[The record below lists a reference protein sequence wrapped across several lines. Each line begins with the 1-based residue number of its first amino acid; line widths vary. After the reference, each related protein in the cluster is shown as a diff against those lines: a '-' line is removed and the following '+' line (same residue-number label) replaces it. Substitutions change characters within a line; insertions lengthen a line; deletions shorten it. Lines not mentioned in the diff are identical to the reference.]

1 MGYYRIDRRANAG
14 AMLHVGQPA
23 PSFTLPDASME
34 MMDLS
39 SYRGKK
45 NVVLYFYPKD
55 GTPACTIQAIGFSD
69 RENEFKKLDTIV
81 FGVSRDDVLSHQ
93 AFRDEH
99 GLTVELLADTE
110 AEVCKLYEVIQQKLV
125 DGHPRQCLLRSTFV
139 IDKKG
144 VVRHI
149 LQDVNPREHVDEVLK
164 VCKELNAKR
173 AN

>member
-1 MGYYRIDRRANAG
+1 
-14 AMLHVGQPA
+14 
-23 PSFTLPDASME
+23 ME

-55 GTPACTIQAIGFSD
+55 GTPGCTIQAIGFSD
-69 RENEFKKLDTIV
+69 REHEFKKIDTIV

-99 GLTVELLADTE
+99 GLTVQLLADTE
-110 AEVCKLYEVIQQKLV
+110 EEVCRLYEVIQDKIV
-125 DGHPRQCLLRSTFV
+125 NGHPKACLLRSTFI

-149 LQDVNPREHVDEVLK
+149 LQDVSPKAHVDEVLK
-164 VCKELNAKR
+164 VLKTLDKQH

>member
-1 MGYYRIDRRANAG
+1 
-14 AMLHVGQPA
+14 MLQVGEPA
-23 PSFTLPDASME
+23 PSFTLPDAEME

-55 GTPACTIQAIGFSD
+55 GTPMCTIQAIGFSD
-69 RENEFKKLDTIV
+69 REDEFKRCDTVV

-99 GLTVELLADTE
+99 GLTVNLLADTE
-110 AEVCKLYEVIQQKLV
+110 QEVCRLYQVIQDKIV
-125 DGHPRQCLLRSTFV
+125 DGHTKSSLLRSTFV

-149 LQDVNPREHVDEVLK
+149 LQDVNPRGHVEEVLK
-164 VCKELNAKR
+164 VCKTLNGAR

>member
-1 MGYYRIDRRANAG
+1 
-14 AMLHVGQPA
+14 
-23 PSFTLPDASME
+23 ME
-34 MMDLS
+34 MTDIS
-39 SYRGKK
+39 KYKGKK

-55 GTPACTIQAIGFSD
+55 GTPGCTIQAIGFSD
-69 RENEFKKLDTIV
+69 RENEFNKLDTIV

-99 GLTVELLADTE
+99 GLTVNLLADTE
-110 AEVCKLYEVIQQKLV
+110 QEVCRLYDVIEDKIV
-125 DGHPRQCLLRSTFV
+125 DGHPKSCLLRSTFV

-149 LQDVNPREHVDEVLK
+149 LRDVNPKAHVEEVLK
-164 VCKELNAKR
+164 IVKGLHIAH

>member
-1 MGYYRIDRRANAG
+1 
-14 AMLHVGQPA
+14 
-23 PSFTLPDASME
+23 ME

-39 SYRGKK
+39 TYRGKK
-45 NVVLYFYPKD
+45 NVVLYFYPRD

-69 RENEFKKLDTIV
+69 REDEFKRLDTVV
-81 FGVSRDDVLSHQ
+81 FGVSSDDVLSHQ

-99 GLTVELLADTE
+99 GLTVQLLADTE
-110 AEVCKLYEVIQQKLV
+110 KEVCRLYDVIQEKIV
-125 DGHPRQCLLRSTFV
+125 DGHPKSCLMRSTFV

-149 LQDVNPREHVDEVLK
+149 LQDVNPRAHVNEVLK
-164 VCKELNAKR
+164 IVKGLATPQH

>member
-1 MGYYRIDRRANAG
+1 
-14 AMLHVGQPA
+14 MLQVGQPA

-34 MMDLS
+34 MMSLS
-39 SYRGKK
+39 SYKGKK

-55 GTPACTIQAIGFSD
+55 GTPACTLQAIDFSD
-69 RENEFKKLDTIV
+69 REDEFKRLDTIV
-81 FGVSRDDVLSHQ
+81 FGVSRDDVLSHA

-99 GLTVELLADTE
+99 GLTVQLLADTE
-110 AEVCKLYEVIQQKLV
+110 EEVCRLYEVIQEKIV
-125 DGHPRQCLLRSTFV
+125 NGTPKACLTRSTFV

-149 LQDVNPREHVDEVLK
+149 LRDINPKQHVEEVLK
-164 VCKELNAKR
+164 VCRQLHNGHAH

>member
-1 MGYYRIDRRANAG
+1 
-14 AMLHVGQPA
+14 
-23 PSFTLPDASME
+23 ME
-34 MMDLS
+34 MVDLS

-55 GTPACTIQAIGFSD
+55 GTPACTMQAIGFSD
-69 RENEFKKLDTIV
+69 HDDEFSRMDTV
-81 FGVSRDDVLSHQ
+81 VLGVSPDDVLSHQ

-99 GLTVELLADTE
+99 GLTISLLADTE
-110 AEVCKLYEVIQQKLV
+110 VEVCRLYDVIQEKVV
-125 DGHPRQCLLRSTFV
+125 DGRAKSSLLRSTFV

-149 LQDVNPREHVDEVLK
+149 LREVNPKAHVTEVLK
-164 VCKELNAKR
+164 IVRNLDNVH

>member
-1 MGYYRIDRRANAG
+1 
-14 AMLHVGQPA
+14 
-23 PSFTLPDASME
+23 ME

-45 NVVLYFYPKD
+45 NVVLYFYPRD
-55 GTPACTIQAIGFSD
+55 GTPSCTIQAIGFSD
-69 RENEFKKLDTIV
+69 REQEFAKLDTVV

-93 AFRDEH
+93 SFRDQH
-99 GLTVELLADTE
+99 GLSVQLLADTE
-110 AEVCKLYEVIQQKLV
+110 AEVCRLYDVIQEKIV
-125 DGHPRQCLLRSTFV
+125 DGHPKSVLMRSTFV

-149 LQDVNPREHVDEVLK
+149 LQDVNPRAHVTEVLK
-164 VCKELNAKR
+164 VCKAMNGKH

>member
-1 MGYYRIDRRANAG
+1 
-14 AMLHVGQPA
+14 
-23 PSFTLPDASME
+23 ME

-45 NVVLYFYPKD
+45 NVVLYFYPRD
-55 GTPACTIQAIGFSD
+55 GTPSCTIQAIGFSD
-69 RENEFKKLDTIV
+69 REQEFAKLDTVV

-93 AFRDEH
+93 SFRDQH
-99 GLTVELLADTE
+99 GLSVQLLADTDQ
-110 AEVCKLYEVIQQKLV
+110 EVCRLYDVIQEKIV
-125 DGHPRQCLLRSTFV
+125 DGHPKSTLSRSTFV

-149 LQDVNPREHVDEVLK
+149 LQDVNPRAHVNEVLK
-164 VCKELNAKR
+164 VCKAMNGKH

>member
-1 MGYYRIDRRANAG
+1 
-14 AMLHVGQPA
+14 
-23 PSFTLPDASME
+23 ME

-39 SYRGKK
+39 SYKGKK

-55 GTPACTIQAIGFSD
+55 GTPGCTIQAIGFSD
-69 RENEFKKLDTIV
+69 RETECKKLDTIV

-99 GLTVELLADTE
+99 GLTVNLLADTE
-110 AEVCKLYEVIQQKLV
+110 QEVSRLYDVIQEKIV
-125 DGHPRQCLLRSTFV
+125 DGLPKRCLLRSTFV

-149 LQDVNPREHVDEVLK
+149 LRDVNPRAHVEEVLK
-164 VCKELNAKR
+164 VCKTLELHH

>member
-1 MGYYRIDRRANAG
+1 
-14 AMLHVGQPA
+14 
-23 PSFTLPDASME
+23 ME

-69 RENEFKKLDTIV
+69 RENEFKKLDTVV

-99 GLTVELLADTE
+99 GLTVNLLADTE
-110 AEVCKLYEVIQQKLV
+110 QEVCRLYDVVQDKIV
-125 DGHPRQCLLRSTFV
+125 DGHAKSCLLRSTFV

-149 LQDVNPREHVDEVLK
+149 LRDVNPKAHVEEVLK
-164 VCKELNAKR
+164 IIKGLHIAH

>member
-1 MGYYRIDRRANAG
+1 
-14 AMLHVGQPA
+14 
-23 PSFTLPDASME
+23 ME

-39 SYRGKK
+39 KYRGKK
-45 NVVLYFYPKD
+45 NVVLYFYPRD

-69 RENEFKKLDTIV
+69 REEEFKRLDTVV
-81 FGVSRDDVLSHQ
+81 FGVSSDDVLSHQ

-99 GLTVELLADTE
+99 GLTVNLLADTE
-110 AEVCKLYEVIQQKLV
+110 QEVCRLYDVIQEKIV
-125 DGHPRQCLLRSTFV
+125 DGHPKSCLLRSTFV

-149 LQDVNPREHVDEVLK
+149 LRDVNPKAHVEEVLK
-164 VCKELNAKR
+164 IIKGLRVAH

>member
-1 MGYYRIDRRANAG
+1 
-14 AMLHVGQPA
+14 
-23 PSFTLPDASME
+23 ME
-34 MMDLS
+34 MTDIS
-39 SYRGKK
+39 KYKGKK

-55 GTPACTIQAIGFSD
+55 GTPGCTIQAIGFSD
-69 RENEFKKLDTIV
+69 RENEFIRLDTIV

-110 AEVCKLYEVIQQKLV
+110 AEVCKLYEVIQQKIV
-125 DGHPRQCLLRSTFV
+125 DGHPRECLLRSTFV

-149 LQDVNPREHVDEVLK
+149 LQDINPRAHVDEVLK
-164 VCKELNAKR
+164 VCRELNGKR

>member
-1 MGYYRIDRRANAG
+1 
-14 AMLHVGQPA
+14 
-23 PSFTLPDASME
+23 ME

-55 GTPACTIQAIGFSD
+55 GTPGCTITAIGFSD
-69 RENEFKKLDTIV
+69 RESEFNKLDTVV

-99 GLTVELLADTE
+99 GLSVQLLADTE
-110 AEVCKLYEVIQQKLV
+110 EEVCRLYQVIQDKIV
-125 DGHPRQCLLRSTFV
+125 NGHPKACLLRSTFI
-139 IDKKG
+139 IDKQG

-149 LQDVNPREHVDEVLK
+149 LQDVNPRAHVEEVLK
-164 VCKELNAKR
+164 VCKFLDFAH

>member
-1 MGYYRIDRRANAG
+1 
-14 AMLHVGQPA
+14 MLHVGQPA
-23 PSFTLPDASME
+23 PSFTLPDANLE
-34 MMDLS
+34 MMNLA

-55 GTPACTIQAIGFSD
+55 GTPGCTIQAIGFSD
-69 RENEFKKLDTIV
+69 RKDEFKKLDTIV

-99 GLTVELLADTE
+99 GLTVNLLADTE
-110 AEVCKLYEVIQQKLV
+110 AEVCRLYHVIQEKVV
-125 DGHPRQCLLRSTFV
+125 DGHPRASLLRSTFV

-149 LQDVNPREHVDEVLK
+149 LQDVNPRAHVDEVLK
-164 VCKELNAKR
+164 ICR
-173 AN
+173 ALKNGHAN

>member
-1 MGYYRIDRRANAG
+1 
-14 AMLHVGQPA
+14 
-23 PSFTLPDASME
+23 ME

-55 GTPACTIQAIGFSD
+55 GTPGCTIEAIGFSD
-69 RENEFKKLDTIV
+69 REGEFMKLDAIV

-99 GLTVELLADTE
+99 GLTVQLLADTE
-110 AEVCKLYEVIQQKLV
+110 EEVCRLYEVIEEKIV
-125 DGHPRQCLLRSTFV
+125 AGHPKSCLLRSTFI

-149 LQDVNPREHVDEVLK
+149 LRDVSPRAHVEEVLK
-164 VCKELNAKR
+164 VCKTLGKVH

>member
-1 MGYYRIDRRANAG
+1 
-14 AMLHVGQPA
+14 
-23 PSFTLPDASME
+23 ME

-45 NVVLYFYPKD
+45 NVVLYFYPRD
-55 GTPACTIQAIGFSD
+55 GTPSCTIQAIGFSD
-69 RENEFKKLDTIV
+69 REHEFAKLDTVV

-93 AFRDEH
+93 SFRDKH
-99 GLTVELLADTE
+99 GLSVQLLADTE
-110 AEVCKLYEVIQQKLV
+110 EEVCRLYEVIQEKIV
-125 DGHPRQCLLRSTFV
+125 DGHPKSCLLRSTFV

-149 LQDVNPREHVDEVLK
+149 MQDVNPRAHVNEVLK
-164 VCKELNAKR
+164 ICKSLDGKH

>member
-1 MGYYRIDRRANAG
+1 M
-14 AMLHVGQPA
+14 
-23 PSFTLPDASME
+23 ME
-34 MMDLS
+34 LS

-55 GTPACTIQAIGFSD
+55 GTPGCTIEAIGFSD
-69 RENEFKKLDTIV
+69 REDEFKRLDAVV

-99 GLTVELLADTE
+99 GLTVQLLADTE
-110 AEVCKLYEVIQQKLV
+110 EEVCRLYEVIQEKIV
-125 DGHPRQCLLRSTFV
+125 DGRLRSSLTRSTFV

-149 LQDVNPREHVDEVLK
+149 LQDVNPRAHVEEVLK
-164 VCKELNAKR
+164 VCKTLVAR
-173 AN
+173 QHAN

>member
-1 MGYYRIDRRANAG
+1 
-14 AMLHVGQPA
+14 
-23 PSFTLPDASME
+23 ME

-55 GTPACTIQAIGFSD
+55 GTPACTMQAIGFSD
-69 RENEFKKLDTIV
+69 REEEFKKLDTVV

-99 GLTVELLADTE
+99 GLTIQLLADTE
-110 AEVCKLYEVIQQKLV
+110 EEVCRLYDVIQEKIV
-125 DGHPRQCLLRSTFV
+125 DGHPRSCLLRSTFV

-149 LQDVNPREHVDEVLK
+149 LRDVNPRVHANEVLK
-164 VCKELNAKR
+164 VCRELAAVTH

>member
-1 MGYYRIDRRANAG
+1 
-14 AMLHVGQPA
+14 
-23 PSFTLPDASME
+23 
-34 MMDLS
+34 MDLA

-69 RENEFKKLDTIV
+69 REDEFRKLDTVV

-99 GLTVELLADTE
+99 GLTVNLLADTE
-110 AEVCKLYEVIQQKLV
+110 AEVCRLYDVIQEKIV
-125 DGHPRQCLLRSTFV
+125 DGHRRPSLLRSTFV

-149 LQDVNPREHVDEVLK
+149 LQDVSPKAHVDLVLK
-164 VCKELNAKR
+164 VCRTLTNPAH

>member
-1 MGYYRIDRRANAG
+1 
-14 AMLHVGQPA
+14 MLHVGEPA
-23 PSFTLPDASME
+23 PSFSLPDANLE

-45 NVVLYFYPKD
+45 NVVLYFYPRD
-55 GTPACTIQAIGFSD
+55 GTPGCTLQAIGFSD
-69 RENEFKKLDTIV
+69 REDEFKKLDTVV

-93 AFRDEH
+93 AFRDKH
-99 GLTVELLADTE
+99 GLTVNLLADTE
-110 AEVCKLYEVIQQKLV
+110 EEVCRLYDVIQEKIV
-125 DGHPRQCLLRSTFV
+125 DGHPKFGLLRSTFV

-149 LQDVNPREHVDEVLK
+149 LRDVNPKAHVDEVLK
-164 VCKELNAKR
+164 VCKDLNKVAH

>member
-1 MGYYRIDRRANAG
+1 
-14 AMLHVGQPA
+14 
-23 PSFTLPDASME
+23 ME

-55 GTPACTIQAIGFSD
+55 GTPGCTIQAIGFSD
-69 RENEFKKLDTIV
+69 REHEFKKFDTIV

-99 GLTVELLADTE
+99 GLTVQLLADTE
-110 AEVCKLYEVIQQKLV
+110 EEVCRLYEVIQDKIV
-125 DGHPRQCLLRSTFV
+125 NGHPKACLLRSTFI

-149 LQDVNPREHVDEVLK
+149 LQDVNPKAHVDEVLK
-164 VCKELNAKR
+164 VLKTLDKQH

>member
-1 MGYYRIDRRANAG
+1 
-14 AMLHVGQPA
+14 
-23 PSFTLPDASME
+23 ME

-45 NVVLYFYPKD
+45 NVVLYFYPRD
-55 GTPACTIQAIGFSD
+55 GTPGCTIQAIGFSD

-81 FGVSRDDVLSHQ
+81 FGVSKDDVLSHQ

-99 GLTVELLADTE
+99 GLTVNLLADTE
-110 AEVCKLYEVIQQKLV
+110 EEVCRLYDVIEQKIV
-125 DGHPRQCLLRSTFV
+125 DGHQKKCLCRSTFV

-149 LQDVNPREHVDEVLK
+149 LRDVNPKAHVEEVLK
-164 VCKELNAKR
+164 VIRTLNSKAH

>member
-1 MGYYRIDRRANAG
+1 
-14 AMLHVGQPA
+14 MLHVGQPA

-55 GTPACTIQAIGFSD
+55 GTPACTMQAIGFSD
-69 RENEFKKLDTIV
+69 REEEFKRLDTVV

-99 GLTVELLADTE
+99 GLSVELLADTGEE
-110 AEVCKLYEVIQQKLV
+110 ACRLYDVIQDKIV
-125 DGHPRQCLLRSTFV
+125 DGHPKACLQRSTFI

-149 LQDVNPREHVDEVLK
+149 LQDVNPKAHVSEVLK
-164 VCKELNAKR
+164 VCRELNGVH

>member
-1 MGYYRIDRRANAG
+1 
-14 AMLHVGQPA
+14 
-23 PSFTLPDASME
+23 ME
-34 MMDLS
+34 LS

-45 NVVLYFYPKD
+45 NVVLYFYPRD

-69 RENEFKKLDTIV
+69 REHEFNKLDTIV

-99 GLTVELLADTE
+99 GLSVQLLADTE
-110 AEVCKLYEVIQQKLV
+110 QEVCRLYEVIEDKIV
-125 DGHPRQCLLRSTFV
+125 DGHPKACLQRSTFV
-139 IDKKG
+139 IDKNG

-149 LQDVNPREHVDEVLK
+149 MQDVNPRAHVNEVLK
-164 VCKELNAKR
+164 ICKSLDGKH

>member
-1 MGYYRIDRRANAG
+1 
-14 AMLHVGQPA
+14 
-23 PSFTLPDASME
+23 ME
-34 MMDLS
+34 IMDLA

-45 NVVLYFYPKD
+45 NVVLYFYPRD
-55 GTPACTIQAIGFSD
+55 GTPGCTMQAIGFSD
-69 RENEFKKLDTIV
+69 RENEFKKLDTVV

-99 GLTVELLADTE
+99 GLTVQLLADTE
-110 AEVCKLYEVIQQKLV
+110 EEVCRLYDVIQEKIV
-125 DGHPRQCLLRSTFV
+125 DGHPRSSLMRSTFV

-149 LQDVNPREHVDEVLK
+149 LQDVNPRAHVSEVLK
-164 VCKELNAKR
+164 VCKEMQKVH